1 MTARARRRGGRGVLV
16 ILALLLSASGALRLG
31 SGFGA
36 AMARAPD
43 AAEAGGPQIC
53 PEPPVALAE
62 ALSLREGRVA
72 TQEAAIAD
80 RLAALALA
88 DETIRTR
95 LAALAEAEAALTE
108 TLALADGAAEGD
120 LARLTKMY
128 ETMRPK
134 DAAALFATMAPDFAA
149 GFIGRMRPAAAAAV
163 LSGMEA
169 EQAYAI
175 SVLLAAR
182 NARVPTE

>member
-1 MTARARRRGGRGVLV
+1 MTAQARRRGGRGVLV

-31 SGFGA
+31 SGVGA
-36 AMARAPD
+36 AMARSPEASQSD
-43 AAEAGGPQIC
+43 APQIC
-53 PEPPVALAE
+53 PEPPLALAE
-62 ALSLREGRVA
+62 ALSLREERVA
-72 TQEAAIAD
+72 TQEAAISD

-88 DETIRTR
+88 DDTIRTR
-95 LAALAEAEAALTE
+95 LEALAAAEAELSE
-108 TLALADGAAEGD
+108 TLARAAGAAEGD

-134 DAAALFATMAPDFAA
+134 DAAALFAAMAPDFAA
-149 GFIGRMRPAAAAAV
+149 GFIGRMQPAAAAAV

-182 NARVPTE
+182 NARAPTE

>member
-1 MTARARRRGGRGVLV
+1 V

-31 SGFGA
+31 SGVGA
-36 AMARAPD
+36 AMARAP
-43 AAEAGGPQIC
+43 EAVETGAPLLC
-53 PEPPVALAE
+53 PEPPLALAE
-62 ALSLREGRVA
+62 ALLLREERVA

-95 LAALAEAEAALTE
+95 LAALAEAEAALSE
-108 TLALADGAAEGD
+108 TLARADGAAEGD
-120 LARLTKMY
+120 LARLTRMY

-149 GFIGRMRPAAAAAV
+149 GFIGRMQPAAAAAI
-163 LSGMEA
+163 LAGMEA

-175 SVLLAAR
+175 SVLVAAR

>member
-1 MTARARRRGGRGVLV
+1 MTSRPRRGGRGVLV

-31 SGFGA
+31 SGVGA

-43 AAEAGGPQIC
+43 GGQSAAPQVC
-53 PEPPVALAE
+53 PEPPLALAE
-62 ALSLREGRVA
+62 ALATREQRVA

-88 DETIRTR
+88 DATIRTR
-95 LAALAEAEAALTE
+95 LESLAAAEASLSE
-108 TLALADGAAEGD
+108 TLARADGAAEGD
-120 LARLTKMY
+120 LAKLTKMY
-128 ETMRPK
+128 ETMKPK

-149 GFIGRMRPAAAAAV
+149 GFIGRMQPAAAAAV
-163 LSGMEA
+163 LSGMQA

-182 NARVPTE
+182 NAKVPTE